1 MTQFPIIQLRSR
13 QGAVLPIVAVCIIMF
28 LGCAALAID
37 IGMLFDSRAEAQRAA
52 DSAALAAA
60 SALIDE
66 DIRTLPTTIQR
77 DSATLRAKA
86 LAGMNIVRGAAVE
99 PDEVTVTFPAIDRV
113 QATITRASIPPLF
126 AGVFGIKSLQVTAS
140 ASAMGY
146 QPGGTSCL
154 KPFGVPDRDPFSLS
168 SIGQNIVVW
177 QKSTHND
184 YPLVKHLIK
193 EDGGNNVRDAI
204 TSQVCN
210 SAYITV
216 GDLLEL
222 QSGTASFAGQVE
234 QGLDRIYNADK
245 TLSYDPDNEST
256 HPYDGFNREDWRTSS
271 RIINL
276 VTYNPATATQ
286 TTFVA
291 TGFLSIFLSEPMQNL
306 AQGDRL
312 QRGIVLPMRT
322 VGRSGP
328 CVEPN
333 CCALCGWK
341 LRLVK

>member
-1 MTQFPIIQLRSR
+1 MTRFPDVRLCSR
-13 QGAVLPIVAVCIIMF
+13 QGAVLPIVAVCIVMF
-28 LGCAALAID
+28 IGCAALAID
-37 IGMLFDSRAEAQRAA
+37 IGMLLDSRAEAQRAA
-52 DSAALAAA
+52 DAAALAAA

-66 DIRTLPTTIQR
+66 DIRSLPTSIQR
-77 DSATLRAKA
+77 DSATLRAQA
-86 LAGMNIVRGAAVE
+86 LAGMNIVRGEPVD
-99 PDEVTVTFPAIDRV
+99 PDELTVTFPAIDRV
-113 QATITRASIPPLF
+113 QATVTRTSIPPLF
-126 AGVFGIKSLQVTAS
+126 ATVFGIESLQVSAS
-140 ASAMGY
+140 AAAMGY

-154 KPFGVPDRDPFSLS
+154 KPFGVPDRDPFTMASV
-168 SIGQNIVVW
+168 GQNIVVW

-184 YPLVKHLIK
+184 YPLIKHLIK
-193 EDGGNNVRDAI
+193 DDGGNNVRDAI
-204 TSQVCN
+204 TSEICN
-210 SAYITV
+210 TAYVTV

-222 QSGTASFAGQVE
+222 QSGTASFSGQVE
-234 QGLDRIYNADK
+234 QGLERLYNRDN
-245 TLSYDPDNEST
+245 TLSYNPDSPST

-291 TGFLSIFLSEPMQNL
+291 TGFLSIFLSEPMANL
-306 AQGDRL
+306 PQGDRL

-341 LRLVK
+341 LRLVQ